1 MSDGDKDY
9 IEAQIAAIVG
19 VEIDITRIVG
29 KSKLSQNREL
39 RDKLGAIQQLRLR
52 GETAAADAMEKA
64 LK

>member
-1 MSDGDKDY
+1 MGAHAR
-9 IEAQIAAIVG
+9 AQIAAIVG
-19 VEIDITRIVG
+19 IEIDITRIVG

-64 LK
+64 L